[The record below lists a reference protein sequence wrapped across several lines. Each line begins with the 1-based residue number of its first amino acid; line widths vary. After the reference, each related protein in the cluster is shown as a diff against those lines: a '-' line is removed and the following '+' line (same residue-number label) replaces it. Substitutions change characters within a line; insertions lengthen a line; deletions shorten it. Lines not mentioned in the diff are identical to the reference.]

1 MWFDKDLKP
10 RRKRSF
16 FRKNRL
22 RRHPALRV
30 NARLAG
36 KRKEW
41 VTRAGIALLLAVT
54 VGVAFLLGGFVL
66 REAEGLLLSNNPE
79 YTLTNYFIA
88 CESESIKQFVAEQTG
103 IKVGTNLFLVD
114 IRKLRRDIEKT
125 PNIKSAVLSR
135 ILPGTLKVELVERL
149 PIARLGNRADR
160 RKYLVV
166 DDEGIVF
173 LARSRSS
180 AEALPMITGYA
191 GRRQSPG
198 NNMMG
203 TGCEDAL
210 AVFEVCNTSKVGDI
224 ITFTHIDLGD
234 KYVAAKLVN
243 GPVVFLAWDKSKGG
257 KDSPNKDLEERLEF
271 LCGILREAD
280 KRNVSL
286 RSINLMSDDYTQDC
300 RTEPRWDRRN

>member
-1 MWFDKDLKP
+1 
-10 RRKRSF
+10 
-16 FRKNRL
+16 
-22 RRHPALRV
+22 
-30 NARLAG
+30 
-36 KRKEW
+36 
-41 VTRAGIALLLAVT
+41 
-54 VGVAFLLGGFVL
+54 
-66 REAEGLLLSNNPE
+66 
-79 YTLTNYFIA
+79 
-88 CESESIKQFVAEQTG
+88 
-103 IKVGTNLFLVD
+103 
-114 IRKLRRDIEKT
+114 
-125 PNIKSAVLSR
+125 
-135 ILPGTLKVELVERL
+135 
-149 PIARLGNRADR
+149 
-160 RKYLVV
+160 
-166 DDEGIVF
+166 
-173 LARSRSS
+173 
-180 AEALPMITGYA
+180 MITGYA